1 MQEAHACGIPD
12 IQLTGQD
19 GRMVNPSDFAGH
31 DLVMLLCPADEKAAE
46 QELASYNG
54 LADALAYND
63 AYMIAVCG
71 AQAGPPASRI
81 TICADADRAWAAV
94 EKCLDGKEQLSPDE
108 GAVLLFGRGGC
119 LRKAWRGA
127 GHSREVA
134 DALGDRM

>member
-1 MQEAHACGIPD
+1 MQDAHACGIPD

-19 GRMVNPSDFAGH
+19 GKTVNPSDFAGH
-31 DLVMLLCPADEKAAE
+31 DLVMLLCPADQEEAKR
-46 QELASYNG
+46 ELASYNA

-81 TICADADRAWAAV
+81 TICADAGRAWDAV
-94 EKCLDGKEQLSPDE
+94 EKCLDGKEQLSPHE

-119 LRKAWRGA
+119 LRKVWRGV
-127 GHSREVA
+127 GHSRKVA